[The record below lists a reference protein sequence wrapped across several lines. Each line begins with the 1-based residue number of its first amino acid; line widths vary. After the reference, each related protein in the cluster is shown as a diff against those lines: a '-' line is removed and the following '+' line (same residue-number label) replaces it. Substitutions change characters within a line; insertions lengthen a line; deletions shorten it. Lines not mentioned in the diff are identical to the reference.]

1 MLTPRQFEVLRALNR
16 QPRQT
21 QRGLAAGLGFGL
33 GTVNAVV
40 RECEAAGLLDS
51 GSLTDAGRTALEPF
65 RVAGAVIM
73 AAGLSQRFAPISYE
87 KPKGA
92 LVVRGEGLVER
103 QIRQLREAGVQD
115 IVLVVGYKME
125 YFFELAERLGVRL
138 VVNDEYATR
147 NNNGSLW
154 LVREDL
160 GNRYVCS
167 SDNYFTENPFNEFEY
182 SSFYATQWVEGET
195 EEWVV
200 ETGPG
205 DLIRGV
211 QVGGEDS
218 LILLGH
224 AYFDRAFASEF
235 KMVLEEVYDRPE
247 TAAKL
252 WEEIW
257 AENLSQLPMAAKRF
271 EAGVVNEFDSL
282 DELVE
287 FDEDFI
293 ENIDSSILDN
303 ISQTL
308 GVPKNSIGGFS
319 PLKQGLTNLSSRFEV
334 DGQAYVYRH
343 PGPGTEKMM
352 DRRAEKAA
360 ILLSQELGLD
370 STHLHMD
377 EVEGWKISRFVEG
390 SRTAYFADPDQLRR
404 AMEISRTLHDS
415 GAHIQREFDFMKE
428 ADRYERVLLEHGP
441 IDVPGYHALK
451 SKVAK
456 LKEFADAE
464 GFPMVPSHNDFFHL
478 NFLIDEEDGL
488 HLIDWEYA
496 GMSDQA
502 NDYGTLVVCSQLT
515 DSQAHDALVYYFGRQ
530 PTATEERHFNAYQV
544 FAGWAWYVWSL
555 AKEAEGD
562 HVGEWKHIYYRAAA
576 SNIDEMLRSYQAG
589 QPEPAAK
596 PSLTDQSEEIR

>member
-1 MLTPRQFEVLRALNR
+1 MVDGLSRRQFEVLRSLNER
-16 QPRQT
+16 PGQT
-21 QRGLAAGLGFGL
+21 QRGLAKSLGFGL

-40 RECEAAGLLDS
+40 RECEAAGLVDS
-51 GSLTDAGRTALEPF
+51 GSLTEAGRLALEPF

-103 QIRQLREAGVQD
+103 QIRQLREAGVHD

-125 YFFELAERLGVRL
+125 YFFELADRLGVSL

-167 SDNYFTENPFNEFEY
+167 SDNYFTQNPFNKYEY

-205 DLIRGV
+205 GLIRGV

-224 AYFDRAFASEF
+224 AYFDRRFACEF
-235 KMVLEEVYDRPE
+235 RAVLEEVYDRPE
-247 TAAKL
+247 TAPLL

-257 AENLSQLPMAAKRF
+257 AENLDQLPMVAERF

-282 DELVE
+282 DELIE

-293 ENIDSSILDN
+293 ENVDSSIFDN
-303 ISQTL
+303 ISKSL
-308 GVPKNSIGGFS
+308 GVSKASIGGFS

-334 DGQAYVYRH
+334 GGQSYVYRH

-352 DRRAEKAA
+352 DRHAEKAA
-360 ILLSQELGLD
+360 ILLSQQLGLD
-370 STHLHMD
+370 STYLYMD
-377 EVEGWKISRFVEG
+377 AEEGWKISRFVEG
-390 SRTAYFADPDQLRR
+390 SRNAYFSDPDHLRR
-404 AMEISRTLHDS
+404 AMEMSRALHDS
-415 GAHIQREFDFMKE
+415 GAHIERVFDFMAE
-428 ADRYERVLLEHGP
+428 AEKYEQVLLEHGP

-451 SKVAK
+451 SKVVK

-464 GFPMVPSHNDFFHL
+464 GFPLVPSHNDFFHL
-478 NFLIDEEDGL
+478 NFLIDEQDGM

-530 PTATEERHFNAYQV
+530 PTPTEERHFNAYQV

-562 HVGEWKHIYYRAAA
+562 HVGEWKHIYYQAAS
-576 SNIDEMLRSYQAG
+576 SNIDKMLQDYQT
-589 QPEPAAK
+589 
-596 PSLTDQSEEIR
+596 SNTEETTKAP